1 MKTEMVTL
9 TKEKY
14 DQIIIELET
23 LRRTDLYK
31 RLSQFMINIQKKK
44 FTRADLGF

>member
-1 MKTEMVTL
+1 MTSMTVTIPRETYQHMV
-9 TKEKY
+9 
-14 DQIIIELET
+14 QELET

-31 RLSQFMINIQKKK
+31 RLLQFTENIQKKK

>member
-1 MKTEMVTL
+1 MNTETVTVL
-9 TKEKY
+9 KEEY
-14 DQIIIELET
+14 FQLVAEVET

-31 RLSQFMINIQKKK
+31 RLLQFTENIQKKK

>member
-1 MKTEMVTL
+1 METVTL
-9 TKEKY
+9 PRKEFE
-14 DQIIIELET
+14 QMVEELNT

-31 RLSQFMINIQKKK
+31 RLLDFTANIQKKK